1 MQVNDLIRRSTFLM
15 KENRIS
21 SAVLDSE
28 ILMAE
33 VLKTSRLNTLLV
45 LNKKVDKKK
54 INIFNELV
62 NQRLR
67 GKPIAY
73 IIKKKEF
80 WKNTFFVDEGVLIPR
95 PDTELLI
102 EQVIELTRKK
112 DNLKILDVGVGS
124 GCILLSI
131 LKEKKGFIGVGMDI
145 SKKCI
150 QISKINASKL
160 GLNNRVKFFKSDID
174 NFTYGKYDLIISNP
188 PYISYLNYKNL
199 KKDILGFEPRLALDG
214 GKDGIIKISKVIKKS
229 SELIKKSGK
238 LIIEIAYDQN
248 AKVKKLLINEGFY
261 INKILKDLA
270 GNYRCIISTKI

>member
-33 VLKTSRLNTLLV
+33 VLKTSRLNTLLA
-45 LNKKVDKKK
+45 LNKKVDEKK
-54 INIFNELV
+54 IKIFNELV
-62 NQRLR
+62 NQRLK

-73 IIKKKEF
+73 IIRKKEF

-160 GLNNRVKFFKSDID
+160 GLNNRVKFFK
-174 NFTYGKYDLIISNP
+174 
-188 PYISYLNYKNL
+188 
-199 KKDILGFEPRLALDG
+199 
-214 GKDGIIKISKVIKKS
+214 
-229 SELIKKSGK
+229 
-238 LIIEIAYDQN
+238 
-248 AKVKKLLINEGFY
+248 
-261 INKILKDLA
+261 
-270 GNYRCIISTKI
+270 